1 MSAHHRLPSVHLL
14 LGLFCSLGLAL
25 TIAVL
30 PAPAADVRQTEKRVV
45 ILYSHPHDFPA
56 TEVTERGIREAFSR
70 EGRIA
75 VQLFSEYLDLS
86 RFRDPA
92 QRAAL
97 TDLFRQRYAA
107 NRIDLLIS
115 VDVPATNFLVEH
127 GDTLFPDVP
136 VILCSVP
143 EPLKDGILASPLGDR
158 VSGVL
163 EPAALARSLVRS
175 ALTLRPDTR
184 HAVLISGTFENDQAR
199 AIALRAALEAQRPKV
214 ELIDLSGR
222 SLGDI
227 LAACEQLPPHTVL
240 FFSTLF
246 VDGRGRSFVP
256 KTVLQSIAAQTT
268 APVFGP
274 YEPFMGHGIVGGPLI
289 SLHKQGQ
296 AAARKAVRLLLG
308 EEQPGA
314 AFDFGE
320 STTVTLYDWRQ
331 LKRHA
336 IDESL
341 VPHQASIL
349 FREATL
355 WDQYKQAIIG
365 VALLLVFQTLLIV
378 GLIVNL
384 RHRKLAEQAL
394 RQSQRELQTLA
405 GRLIS
410 SQEEELSRLSREFH
424 DDYAQRLAALAIEAG
439 TLEIQAERSDSP
451 LRERIVHVKGQLI
464 NLSDDIHAL
473 SRNCTRPSSGASA
486 WSAPQRPLPQ
496 FCRPGRDRGDL
507 SFRAGTRG
515 HRPADRALRLPGH
528 PGGAAQHRQARPRPP
543 RGHLPAAPRLTPAGD
558 HRG

>member
-1 MSAHHRLPSVHLL
+1 
-14 LGLFCSLGLAL
+14 
-25 TIAVL
+25 
-30 PAPAADVRQTEKRVV
+30 
-45 ILYSHPHDFPA
+45 
-56 TEVTERGIREAFSR
+56 
-70 EGRIA
+70 
-75 VQLFSEYLDLS
+75 
-86 RFRDPA
+86 
-92 QRAAL
+92 
-97 TDLFRQRYAA
+97 
-107 NRIDLLIS
+107 
-115 VDVPATNFLVEH
+115 
-127 GDTLFPDVP
+127 
-136 VILCSVP
+136 
-143 EPLKDGILASPLGDR
+143 
-158 VSGVL
+158 
-163 EPAALARSLVRS
+163 
-175 ALTLRPDTR
+175 
-184 HAVLISGTFENDQAR
+184 
-199 AIALRAALEAQRPKV
+199 
-214 ELIDLSGR
+214 
-222 SLGDI
+222 
-227 LAACEQLPPHTVL
+227 
-240 FFSTLF
+240 F

-256 KTVLQSIAAQTT
+256 KTVLQSIAAQTA

-336 IDESL
+336 IDEGL
-341 VPHQASIL
+341 VPDQASIL

-355 WDQYKQAIIG
+355 WDQYKQVIIG
-365 VALLLVFQTLLIV
+365 VALLVVFQTLLIV

-451 LRERIVHVKGQLI
+451 LRERIVHVKTQLI

-473 SRNCTRPSSGASA
+473 SRELHPAI
-486 WSAPQRPLPQ
+486 LK
-496 FCRPGRDRGDL
+496 DL
-507 SFRAGTRG
+507 GLE
-515 HRPADRALRLPGH
+515 RALNALCRNFSDREEIEVGCHFEPVPEDIDPETALCVYRVIQEGLRNIAKHARARHVDIYLQPRGSRLQATIEDDGVGFEPKCVRHTPGIGLASMRERVQFVHGEFTVESEPGH
-528 PGGAAQHRQARPRPP
+528 GTVIDLAVPLFRRDHEK
-543 RGHLPAAPRLTPAGD
+543 TENPAG
-558 HRG
+558 R